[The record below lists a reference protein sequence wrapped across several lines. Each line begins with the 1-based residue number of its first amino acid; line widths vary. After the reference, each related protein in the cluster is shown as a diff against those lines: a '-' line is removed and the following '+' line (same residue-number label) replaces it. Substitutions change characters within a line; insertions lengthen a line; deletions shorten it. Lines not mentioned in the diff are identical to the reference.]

1 MLLSSIYILLV
12 GFTNSFFFKI
22 SSTSEFSLEGDYLLG
37 GLFPLHEIE
46 HETTLFS
53 AETTECFRHISSKSG
68 YQMLQ
73 VMRFAV
79 EEINNSTTLLP
90 NVSLGYEIFDY
101 CSNIKNFNSALSFIS
116 NNGSIKPKEKLN
128 NYQPKV
134 TALVGPYGSTR
145 TVTIAP
151 LFTMDLIPMV
161 NYGASTYALSNKL
174 QYPSF
179 VRTMPSNKDLIE
191 MIIHIIRWFGWN
203 WVAFIGSRDDY
214 SSDGLKLF
222 NKYIKNTGI
231 CLAYQEGLSL
241 NANYSLAL
249 KKIDKLNI
257 NVIVVFALPQY
268 ASKIIKAAIVSNIQ
282 DKVWIASNAWS
293 MNQQIPREPGIWKI
307 GTIIGIA
314 EGLLSLPGFNEF
326 VYKTR
331 ETTDAG
337 YNDSAENDI
346 QKDSKTCNQ
355 FCDYCSLLTAED
367 IINENPTLSFSIY
380 AAIYTIAHALHKV
393 LQCNMN
399 ECYKNTVA
407 KPYMLLGEIKNLDF
421 ILNGRQVKFDNNYDP
436 SISYAVVLWRTDLNP
451 PQFEMVGT
459 YEKHPEI
466 TFTIDNSLLPW
477 NNKGSV
483 PFSNCSV
490 ECEAGYSRQPE
501 GFHSCCFICKK
512 CPSNSYVDYSRDP
525 YTCFPCAESEWSD
538 EGSTTCKTRSVVY
551 PEFTETLSIIVMVSI
566 VCLIILLIAIFCLFA
581 YNYDTP
587 VVKSAGGSM
596 CFLMLTSLILSS
608 ISAFFFF
615 EKPTFVFCLLRNAI
629 FVFFFTVCISCL
641 TVRSFQIICVFKMAA
656 QFPKVHSLWVKHN
669 GQWLFIAFMTFIHF
683 ISCVIWMTVSP
694 VKATADS
701 WTFKDQTMLICEM
714 GNTITFTIVVFIS
727 WFLGFLC
734 LLFSYMGRDLPKN
747 YNEAKSITFSLILY
761 YLTWIAYFTAY
772 LTIKSKYIVILN
784 AMAQISSINGIL
796 FSYFIPK
803 SYIMIF
809 QPQKNTPAYFQ
820 TSIQNYTQTIS
831 RT

>member
-1 MLLSSIYILLV
+1 MLLSSIYIFLV
-12 GFTNSFFFKI
+12 GFTNCFFFKI
-22 SSTSEFSLEGDYLLG
+22 SWSTSDFSLEGDYLLG

-46 HETTLFS
+46 QETTLFS

-68 YQMLQ
+68 YHMLQ

-79 EEINNSTTLLP
+79 EEINNSTTLLS

-101 CSNIKNFNSALSFIS
+101 CSNTKNFNSALSFIS
-116 NNGSIKPKEKLN
+116 KNGSIRPKEKLN

-134 TALVGPYGSTR
+134 IALTGPYGSTR
-145 TVTIAP
+145 TMTIAP

-161 NYGASTYALSNKL
+161 NYGASTSVLSNKL

-191 MIIHIIRWFGWN
+191 MIIHLIRWFGWN
-203 WVAFIGSRDDY
+203 WVAFIGSQDDY

-222 NKYIKNTGI
+222 NKYINNTGI
-231 CLAYQEGLSL
+231 CLAYQEGLSP
-241 NANYSLAL
+241 NANYSLTL
-249 KKIDKLNI
+249 KKIDMLNI

-268 ASKIIKAAIVSNIQ
+268 ASKFIKAAIANNIQ
-282 DKVWIASNAWS
+282 DKVWIASNAWA
-293 MNQQIPREPGIWKI
+293 MNQQLPREPGIAKI

-314 EGLLSLPGFNEF
+314 ERLLSLPGFNEF
-326 VYKTR
+326 VYKAR
-331 ETTDAG
+331 GTTDVG
-337 YNDSAENDI
+337 HNDSEGAI
-346 QKDSKTCNQ
+346 KSKTCNQ
-355 FCDYCSLLTAED
+355 ACDYCTLLTAEE

-399 ECYKNTVA
+399 KCHKNKMA
-407 KPYMLLGEIKNLDF
+407 KPYMLLEEIKKLDF
-421 ILNGRQVKFDNNYDP
+421 PLSGRQVKYNKNYDP
-436 SISYAVVLWRTDLNP
+436 TISYAVVLWRTDVNP

-459 YEKHPEI
+459 YEKLPEI
-466 TFTIDNSLLPW
+466 TFTIDKSLLPW
-477 NNKGSV
+477 HNNGSV

-490 ECEAGYSRQPE
+490 ECKAGYSRQPE
-501 GFHSCCFICKK
+501 GFHSCCFSCEK
-512 CPSNSYVDYSRDP
+512 CPPNSYVNFSRDP

-538 EGSTTCKTRSVVY
+538 EGSTTCKARSVVY
-551 PEFTETLSIIVMVSI
+551 PQFTEIPSIIVMVSAA
-566 VCLIILLIAIFCLFA
+566 CLIILLIAIFCLFA

-608 ISAFFFF
+608 ISVFFFF
-615 EKPTFVFCLLRNAI
+615 GKPTFVFCLLRNAI

-669 GQWLFIAFMTFIHF
+669 GQWLFIAFATFVHL
-683 ISCVIWMTVSP
+683 ISCVVWMMVNP
-694 VKATADS
+694 VKAIADS
-701 WTFKDQTMLICEM
+701 WTFKDQIMLICEM
-714 GNTITFTIVVFIS
+714 GNAITFTIVVFLS
-727 WFLGFLC
+727 WVLGFLC

-772 LTIKSKYIVILN
+772 LIIKSKYMVIFN

-803 SYIMIF
+803 SYIIIF